1 MNAHADA
8 HIRRLGQSGRVLSL
22 TSGASYH
29 ALVDLFSFRNSRL
42 LRVRIA
48 LGRTGRDAQS
58 RDEQAEQTRGRRS
71 DYEDLDPDAARFDVQ
86 ISLRLEQADGCL
98 SYSQV
103 GAVASVATFLPSKL
117 SVNNC

>member
-1 MNAHADA
+1 VTSAFTKANLRAAMNAHADA

-58 RDEQAEQTRGRRS
+58 RDEQAEQHAAAVVITKISIQMLRVLMYKYPS
-71 DYEDLDPDAARFDVQ
+71 D
-86 ISLRLEQADGCL
+86 
-98 SYSQV
+98 
-103 GAVASVATFLPSKL
+103 
-117 SVNNC
+117 